1 MTERT
6 VEYIFV
12 YVVLQKNLSLN
23 FPQTTTA
30 VHCGIWSEPGSKK
43 AFRQSLQANSF
54 LPDTLTGGYHG
65 VDVPTESVDSLLE
78 SLGIEMVDL
87 LIMTINGAE
96 VEAFKGMTQSLPR
109 IGAMAIAARYGEPGE
124 DRVETVCGW
133 LTQHGYET
141 SVVGKD
147 HVYGRRLST
156 QTIARL
162 SHSRRGRTYS
172 SCRTLLHG
180 VHRRDWISYSPLR
193 LHPIS
198 SQPLHHIANRARS
211 THLIDSVESFSF
223 TTSKRSQL
231 WSGSLVT
238 VVWAIICVFE
248 ITLVVFRDTGTIC
261 QVKSPGRRQTLR
273 PHIHTHIDR

>member
-1 MTERT
+1 MRHDGLVFHNLAIENLREHRPDYDHAQLMELGWKQNMRDIEYRYRASTRPNPPHLIHPIGPGQT
-6 VEYIFV
+6 IVELGAYLGHYTLSAARAVGPDGRVVAVEFIPDN
-12 YVVLQKNLSLN
+12 YLVLQQNLSLN

-141 SVVGKD
+141 TVVGKD

-156 QTIARL
+156 
-162 SHSRRGRTYS
+162 
-172 SCRTLLHG
+172 
-180 VHRRDWISYSPLR
+180 
-193 LHPIS
+193 
-198 SQPLHHIANRARS
+198 
-211 THLIDSVESFSF
+211 
-223 TTSKRSQL
+223 
-231 WSGSLVT
+231 
-238 VVWAIICVFE
+238 
-248 ITLVVFRDTGTIC
+248 
-261 QVKSPGRRQTLR
+261 
-273 PHIHTHIDR
+273 